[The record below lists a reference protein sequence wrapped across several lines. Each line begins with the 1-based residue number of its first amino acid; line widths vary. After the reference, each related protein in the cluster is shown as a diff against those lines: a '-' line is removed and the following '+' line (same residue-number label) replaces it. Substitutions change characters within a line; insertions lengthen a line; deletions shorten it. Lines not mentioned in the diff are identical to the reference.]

1 MAYLALYGDGEGSQA
16 LVYDGGRVTKVAYG
30 PPLTYDDV
38 GQSGFLSALADVAAQ
53 VLEDHPEGFDK
64 LAIGL
69 AGMPRSKEDVIM
81 VAARVFK
88 ARRVAV
94 LSQVHAFYYAAT
106 CGGDGI
112 VLASDTGS
120 FAYGVYRGVKA
131 GAGGWGWL
139 FDDEGGAYW
148 VAREGLRRAF
158 LYIDGRSRDG
168 RHLASSVLSRLG
180 VSDPLSAV
188 RRLYAEYASPSRLA
202 RLAGIVCG
210 SAEEGDPAALDVIRE
225 ASFHLASLAE
235 SVYKRLGSPRMP
247 VTGVGRFL
255 TGCKILREE
264 TSALLMSL
272 GMFLRPMEVNPAGGC
287 LAYLL
292 SREEGVSCREILS
305 TLPPPAAGE

>member
-1 MAYLALYGDGEGSQA
+1 MAYLALYGDDEGSQA
-16 LVYDGGRVTKVAYG
+16 LVYDDGRVAKLVYG

-38 GQSGFLSALADVAAQ
+38 GRSGFLSALADIAAQ
-53 VLEDHPEGFDK
+53 VLDAYPGGFDK
-64 LAIGL
+64 LAIGF
-69 AGMPRSKEDVIM
+69 AGMPRSKEDLIV

-88 ARRVAV
+88 AKRVAV
-94 LSQVHAFYYAAT
+94 LSQVHAYYYAVT

-120 FAYGVYRGVKA
+120 FAYGVYNGTKA

-158 LYIDGRSRDG
+158 LYIDGRSKDG
-168 RHLASSVLSRLG
+168 RHLASSVLARLG

-188 RRLYAEYASPSRLA
+188 RKLYAEYASPSRLA
-202 RLAGIVCG
+202 GLAGIVCG
-210 SAEEGDPAALDVIRE
+210 AAEDGDPAALDVIRE

-235 SVYKRLGSPRMP
+235 SVYKRLGTPKIP

-255 TGCKILREE
+255 VRCKILREE

-272 GMFLRPMEVNPAGGC
+272 GMLMRHMDVNSVGGC

-292 SREEGVSCREILS
+292 SREDVDCREVLS
-305 TLPPPAAGE
+305 SIPPRGGGG